1 MKAFIDLPVPPP
13 SPDIPGQPLYPATK
27 LLAAGE
33 PVQPG
38 YDKDR
43 LSSLHRVPGTLW
55 NVGYKYPEAPSFF
68 SSLRASPQPASP
80 AFFFPLFQSGSCI
93 SSSTFFLH
101 SSFFYFCTGQSP
113 LSCTVREVSDR
124 LRKFRI
130 LALMDSIPKMLI
142 HTEGKCSVGMCSKI
156 S

>member
-1 MKAFIDLPVPPP
+1 MKAFIDLSAP
-13 SPDIPGQPLYPATK
+13 SPSPGIPGQPLSLATK

-43 LSSLHRVPGTLW
+43 SSSLHWVPGTPW
-55 NVGYKYPEAPSFF
+55 NVGYKQPKAPSSF
-68 SSLRASPQPASP
+68 SSLRASPHPASP
-80 AFFFPLFQSGSCI
+80 AFFFLLLQSGSCI

-101 SSFFYFCTGQSP
+101 SSFFY
-113 LSCTVREVSDR
+113 LSSLFCTVREASDR
-124 LRKFRI
+124 LRKFRK

-142 HTEGKCSVGMCSKI
+142 HTEGKCHVGVCSKI